1 MFLNKNKF
9 GIAWTLL
16 ILLVC
21 LMPGDNLPSSSFLS
35 FKGADKVIHSTF
47 YLVLIILVGS
57 GLVNYFHSS
66 YSRNRIFVIA
76 FLYCLFLGVGI
87 EFIQSVFVAG
97 RVGDIFDVLANGIG
111 ASVGAII
118 LITQLNKRIEK
129 TK

>member
-35 FKGADKVIHSTF
+35 FKGADKVIHSTL

>member
-35 FKGADKVIHSTF
+35 FKGADKVIHSTL

-111 ASVGAII
+111 ASVGVII